1 MDAKLLQ
8 SCLTLQ
14 PHGLQPTRL
23 LCPLDSSGKNTEV
36 GCHFLLQ
43 GIFLSQGSNLH
54 LLNCQAGSSPLVPP
68 GKPYSDGM
76 GQRSKTGMFSNL
88 PWFHLILLLLLLL
101 SCFSRVRLCVTHRR
115 QPTRLPRPWEYPGK
129 NTGVGCHFLLQYM
142 KVKSESEVTQ
152 PCPTLQDPMDCSA
165 PGSSIHGIF
174 QARVLEWGAI
184 AFSSPNSSQPLL
196 HPKSYTPSSFSSVSV
211 LPLSLLSQLSACKYA
226 KSLQSCPA
234 LFNPMDCSLPAPLP
248 KGFSMQEYCSGLLC
262 LSPGDLPNSE
272 IKGASPALAGRFF
285 TTSTTWEALQ
295 LCIKASTTGEV
306 SQ

>member
-23 LCPLDSSGKNTEV
+23 LCPWDSSGKNTEV

-54 LLNCQAGSSPLVPP
+54 LLNWQAGSSPLVPP

-129 NTGVGCHFLLQYM
+129 NTGVGCHFLLQG
-142 KVKSESEVTQ
+142 SFLTQ
-152 PCPTLQDPMDCSA
+152 ELN
-165 PGSSIHGIF
+165 PGLPHCR
-174 QARVLEWGAI
+174 QMLY
-184 AFSSPNSSQPLL
+184 PLSHQGSHHL
-196 HPKSYTPSSFSSVSV
+196 TSVSFLNFTSV
-211 LPLSLLSQLSACKYA
+211 LANFLNNCMYQLR
-226 KSLQSCPA
+226 
-234 LFNPMDCSLPAPLP
+234 LP
-248 KGFSMQEYCSGLLC
+248 
-262 LSPGDLPNSE
+262 
-272 IKGASPALAGRFF
+272 
-285 TTSTTWEALQ
+285 
-295 LCIKASTTGEV
+295 
-306 SQ
+306 